1 MAELSGPY
9 SDQNFFSMDTGKAV
23 SITVST
29 KENLLARVSWKSRVD
44 LVSCTLDSR
53 ILMMLLG
60 FSLHPSTLLLAVYQF
75 EFFILQMSFSH
86 AVS

>member
-9 SDQNFFSMDTGKAV
+9 SDQYFFSTATGNAV

-29 KENLLARVSWKSRVD
+29 KENLLACVSWKSRVD

-53 ILMMLLG
+53 TLMMLLG
-60 FSLHPSTLLLAVYQF
+60 FSLHPSTPLLAMYQS